1 MAVTLTFDADGCFHA
16 LIEKLIEIADSI
28 MEQFYNDAISGLDI
42 EGQADSER
50 IAAVWDST
58 NQYVTAKCEF
68 YANALMQSF
77 GTGSAA
83 DISSNSYWTEYKKMK
98 TEELGFLF
106 NPSRTTSAIRGRP
119 EGGYT
124 NIFGEPQK
132 STGRNA
138 GKNLE
143 TLHIKDKHGK
153 YIQVKPIIPKYSI
166 QNAENWLIRNHQRR
180 VEDKIEE
187 ELRNFLATEAKNFFV
202 EVQI

>member
-1 MAVTLTFDADGCFHA
+1 MAVTLTFDADGCYHA
-16 LIEKLIEIADSI
+16 LIQKLIKVADSI

-50 IAAVWDST
+50 INAIWDAT

-77 GTGSAA
+77 GTGSLS
-83 DISSNSYWTEYKKMK
+83 DRSSDSYWNEYKKMN
-98 TEELGFLF
+98 TEELKYIF

-143 TLHIKDKHGK
+143 TLHIKDKHGN
-153 YIQVKPIIPKYSI
+153 YIQIKPLVPKYSI
-166 QNAENWLIRNHQRR
+166 QNAEDWLIRNHQRR
-180 VEDKIEE
+180 VEDRIEE
-187 ELRNFLATEAKNFFV
+187 ELKNFLATEVKNFFI
-202 EVQI
+202 ELNI

>member
-58 NQYVTAKCEF
+58 NQYVTTKCEF

-77 GTGSAA
+77 GVGSGA
-83 DISSNSYWTEYKKMK
+83 DISSESYWNKYKSRSDFNSLR
-98 TEELGFLF
+98 TGRTILG
-106 NPSRTTSAIRGRP
+106 RKKGK
-119 EGGYT
+119 YT
-124 NIFGEPQK
+124 NIFGEEQE

-138 GKNLE
+138 GKIIE
-143 TLHIKDKHGK
+143 GLHIKGK
-153 YIQVKPIIPKYSI
+153 NGDYVQVKPIIAKRSI
-166 QNAENWLIRNHQRR
+166 QNAERWLITNHQRR

-187 ELRNFLATEAKNFFV
+187 ELRNFLATEARNFFV